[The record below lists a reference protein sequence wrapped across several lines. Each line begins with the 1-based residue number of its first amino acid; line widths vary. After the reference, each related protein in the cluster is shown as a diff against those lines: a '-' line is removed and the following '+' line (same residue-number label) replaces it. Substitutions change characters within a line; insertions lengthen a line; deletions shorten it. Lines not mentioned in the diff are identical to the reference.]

1 MARKV
6 VSSLRE
12 DWLKNFA
19 RYLRSKRKKSRLSQK
34 DLAQSVSISVHTV
47 RKMESGS
54 FVPSRELANDL
65 GEVFEEP
72 YTAVAAAGYI
82 PFLGWRP
89 C

>member
-34 DLAQSVSISVHTV
+34 DLAQSVSSDASGFGVIPGNWYLALLLASDLRGISHFWKIVDL
-47 RKMESGS
+47 
-54 FVPSRELANDL
+54 LAQS
-65 GEVFEEP
+65 
-72 YTAVAAAGYI
+72 
-82 PFLGWRP
+82 
-89 C
+89 